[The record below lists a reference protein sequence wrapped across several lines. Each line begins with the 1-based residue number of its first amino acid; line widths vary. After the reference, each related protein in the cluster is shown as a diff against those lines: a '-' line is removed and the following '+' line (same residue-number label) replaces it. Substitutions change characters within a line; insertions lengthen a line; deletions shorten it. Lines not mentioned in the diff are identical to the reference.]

1 LFDGSAGWVEGRYEK
16 TGGYEW
22 TRTAATNAFVLE
34 ALLHY
39 ESGTTFRTGWTP
51 LPPVERA
58 VPGESRACRLPDVG

>member
-1 LFDGSAGWVEGRYEK
+1 EGRYEK

-34 ALLHY
+34 ALLQY
-39 ESGTTFRTGWTP
+39 ESGTIFRAGSAH

-58 VPGESRACRLPDVG
+58 GPGESRACRLPDVR